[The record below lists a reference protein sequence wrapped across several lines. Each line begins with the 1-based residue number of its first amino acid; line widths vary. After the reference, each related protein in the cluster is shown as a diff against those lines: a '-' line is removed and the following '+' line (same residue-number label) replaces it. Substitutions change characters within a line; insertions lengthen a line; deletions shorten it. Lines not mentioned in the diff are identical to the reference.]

1 MSCLSHNMLRDELKC
16 FGGAGPAS
24 ANFILS
30 SNCKTFGYPPS
41 KNEKRLDTAVDWAL
55 SDADRRVGRL
65 AGEGGLVI
73 VATEF

>member
-1 MSCLSHNMLRDELKC
+1 MCCLSHNMLRDELKC
-16 FGGAGPAS
+16 FGRRWAGFREFH
-24 ANFILS
+24 FIVKLQ
-30 SNCKTFGYPPS
+30 NLRLPPS